1 MKEVGLK
8 GRGWERGPKQGGA
21 GVCGLEGEGL
31 RCGLEEEG
39 LREEEMKGRG
49 HTQHKIKE
57 AEIKIKGKTHLLI
70 SC

>member
-8 GRGWERGPKQGGA
+8 GRGWEGGPKGGGA
-21 GVCGLEGEGL
+21 GVCGLEGEAGVWVS
-31 RCGLEEEG
+31 GGG

-57 AEIKIKGKTHLLI
+57 AEIKIKGKTHLPK